1 MEAMRQN
8 WTDDRMDDLAEQVDT
23 GFAQA
28 RVDIGSMRSELH
40 REIKEQG
47 RELREEMKTQAG
59 ELREEMKGLGRE
71 IREEMK
77 TQASELREEMQG
89 LGRELR
95 EEMKTQ
101 ASELRGE
108 VQDLR
113 VQMDARFDALHA
125 ILAANQRTMLQ
136 ICGGLCV
143 ALIAA
148 VATLISAVI

>member
-8 WTDDRMDDLAEQVDT
+8 WTDDRMDDLARQVDA
-23 GFAQA
+23 GFSQA
-28 RVDIGSMRSELH
+28 RVDMGSMRAELH

-47 RELREEMKTQAG
+47 KELRREMKSQGSELRGEMKSQAHELREEMKDQTRELREEMKSQAH
-59 ELREEMKGLGRE
+59 
-71 IREEMK
+71 
-77 TQASELREEMQG
+77 
-89 LGRELR
+89 
-95 EEMKTQ
+95 
-101 ASELRGE
+101 ELRGE
-108 VQDLR
+108 LKDQTREVRREIQELR

-148 VATLISAVI
+148 VATLISTVV

>member
-47 RELREEMKTQAG
+47 KELRREMKSQGSELREEMKSQARELREEMKDQT
-59 ELREEMKGLGRE
+59 REV
-71 IREEMK
+71 
-77 TQASELREEMQG
+77 
-89 LGRELR
+89 
-95 EEMKTQ
+95 
-101 ASELRGE
+101 RGE
-108 VQDLR
+108 IQELR
-113 VQMDARFDALHA
+113 VQMNARFDALHA

-148 VATLISAVI
+148 VATLISAIV